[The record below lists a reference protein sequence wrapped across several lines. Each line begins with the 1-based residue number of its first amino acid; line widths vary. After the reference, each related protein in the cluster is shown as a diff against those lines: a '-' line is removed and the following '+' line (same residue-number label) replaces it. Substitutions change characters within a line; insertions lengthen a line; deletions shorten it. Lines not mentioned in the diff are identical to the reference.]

1 MSALFHRVCAAAS
14 RPALFAVYLILALAG
29 SLASATAQEKITVTD
44 LAGRTVEVPHGA
56 KKVILGEGRMFYAT
70 VVFDKDKPFEQLAAI
85 GDDLPKFD
93 PDTWNKY
100 LARFPEAKDVPM
112 IGAAASADFSVEK
125 ALQLDVDV
133 LVVTLGFYDKIKESG
148 IIDKLEKAGVPTV
161 FVDFR
166 ERPTQNT
173 VPSILLLGRIFG
185 KEAQAQAFADFYMAQ
200 MRRVYMGLS
209 GLKPDQ
215 RPVVFAERAA
225 GLDPAV
231 CCDTFGNFNFGEFI
245 AEAGGFNLGTKYIT
259 GVSGRLNPEAVVV
272 ENPPFIV
279 VTGAN
284 WSTSNPGNQA
294 VWLGYET
301 KEDKAQEQLRG
312 LMQRT
317 GFPELKAVK
326 DNHVMAVYHQF
337 YQSPYHFVAVQAL
350 AKWLHPERFGDL
362 DPQATFAE
370 LHQKFLPIDVSGVF
384 WTTLK

>member
-1 MSALFHRVCAAAS
+1 MSAMFHRLREALSQPFLLVAYLVAAM
-14 RPALFAVYLILALAG
+14 
-29 SLASATAQEKITVTD
+29 ASALVPASAQEKITVTD
-44 LAGRTVEVPHGA
+44 LAGRTVQVPHGA

-70 VVFDKDKPFEQLAAI
+70 VVFDKEKPFAQLAAI

-100 LARFPEAKDVPM
+100 LARFPEAKNVPM

-148 IIDKLEKAGVPTV
+148 IIEKLEKAGVPTV

-173 VPSILLLGRIFG
+173 VPSVLLLGRIFG

-200 MRRVYMGLS
+200 MRRVYMGVS
-209 GLKPDQ
+209 NLKAAE
-215 RPVVFAERAA
+215 RPAVFAERAA
-225 GLDPAV
+225 GLDPAI

-272 ENPPFIV
+272 ENPPYIV

-284 WSTSNPGNQA
+284 WSTSNPGNKA

-301 KEDKAQEQLRG
+301 QEAKAQEQLAG

-326 DNHVMAVYHQF
+326 DKKVLAVYHQF

-350 AKWLHPERFGDL
+350 AKWLHPQRFKDM
-362 DPQATFAE
+362 DPEATFKE

>member
-1 MSALFHRVCAAAS
+1 MLGLLERIRTAAAV
-14 RPALFAVYLILALAG
+14 AIIAVFA
-29 SLASATAQEKITVTD
+29 SLGFASTAQAQDKITVVD

-70 VVFDKDKPFEQLAAI
+70 VVLDKEKPFAQLAAI

-93 PDTWNKY
+93 PDTWDKY

-125 ALQLDVDV
+125 ALELNVDV

-148 IIDKLEKAGVPTV
+148 VIETLEKAGVPTV

-185 KEAQAQAFADFYMAQ
+185 KEAEAQAFADFYMAQ
-200 MRRVYMGLS
+200 MRRVYMGL
-209 GLKPDQ
+209 GNLKADQ
-215 RPVVFAERAA
+215 RPLVFAERAA

-231 CCDTFGNFNFGEFI
+231 CCNTFGNFNFGEFI
-245 AEAGGFNLGTKYIT
+245 AEAGGFNLGTKFLT
-259 GVSGRLNPEAVVV
+259 GVSGVLNPEAVVV

-284 WSTSNPGNQA
+284 WSKSNPGNTA
-294 VWLGYET
+294 VWLGYDTDE
-301 KEDKAQEQLRG
+301 AQAKEQLAG
-312 LMQRT
+312 LMQRP

-326 DNHVMAVYHQF
+326 DGNVMAIYHQF

-350 AKWLHPERFGDL
+350 AKWLHPDRFADL
-362 DPQATFAE
+362 DPVATFKE
-370 LHQKFLPIDVSGVF
+370 LHERFLPIDVSGVF
-384 WTTLK
+384 WTSLK

>member
-1 MSALFHRVCAAAS
+1 MSALFHRVWEAAN
-14 RPALFAVYLILALAG
+14 RPFLFALYLIAALA
-29 SLASATAQEKITVTD
+29 STIAFASAQEKITVTD
-44 LAGRTVEVPHGA
+44 LAGRTVQVPHGA

-100 LARFPEAKDVPM
+100 LTRFPDAKNVPM

-209 GLKPDQ
+209 GLKATE
-215 RPVVFAERAA
+215 RPTVFAERAA

-284 WSTSNPGNQA
+284 WSGSNPGNQA

-301 KEDKAQEQLRG
+301 QEAKAQEQLRG
-312 LMQRT
+312 LMKRT

-326 DNHVMAVYHQF
+326 DNHVLAVYHQF

-350 AKWLHPERFGDL
+350 AKWLHPERFKDL
-362 DPQATFAE
+362 DPQATFKE